1 MLNRRHLRIRVL
13 QFVYSWN
20 KSNGEEI
27 AALEKQFLKSLAKVE
42 ELYLLLLLYIL
53 EVRDF
58 AENYT
63 EDSKKKQLPS
73 QNDLNPNKKF
83 INNLFLQK
91 LRDDSD
97 LINKAGHYKLSFTD
111 EQNMIKAVYFKMVES
126 ELYTSYMSEDTFDF
140 ESDKKFIIK
149 LFSKELIEIEVFQ
162 DFLNEQDIF
171 WEDDFPFICSMV
183 IKTIKDSD
191 NDTIELFELFKDTD
205 EKDFAV
211 NLLRHSIVHSDEFS
225 ELISSK
231 TKNWDLERV
240 AQMDL
245 ILMQM
250 ALSELLKMPSIPVK
264 VTINEYIELAKYYS
278 TPNSKNFVNGILDS
292 LLIELKREGVI
303 KKMGRGLI
311 E

>member
-20 KSNGEEI
+20 KSNGAEI

-42 ELYLLLLLYIL
+42 ELYLLLLMYIL
-53 EVRDF
+53 EVRDY
-58 AENYT
+58 AENYS

-73 QNDLNPNKKF
+73 DNDLNPNTKF

-97 LINKAGHYKLSFTD
+97 LINKAGHAKLSFAD

-126 ELYTSYMSEDTFDF
+126 ELYTSYMGEKSVDF
-140 ESDKKFIIK
+140 ESDKKFIVK
-149 LFSKELIEIEVFQ
+149 LFSKELIEMEVFQ
-162 DFLNEQDIF
+162 DFLSEQDIF

-183 IKTIKDSD
+183 LKTIKDSN

-211 NLLRHSIVHSDEFS
+211 NLLRNSIVHSDEFS

-250 ALSELLKMPSIPVK
+250 ALSELLKMPSVPVK

-292 LLIELKREGVI
+292 LLIELKREGAI

>member
-20 KSNGEEI
+20 RSNKVEI
-27 AALEKQFLKSLAKVE
+27 TDLEKQFLKSIGKVE

-53 EVRDF
+53 EVRDY
-58 AENYT
+58 AENYL

-73 QNDLNPNKKF
+73 DSDLNPNTKF

-97 LINKAGHYKLSFTD
+97 LINKAGHAKLSFAD
-111 EQNMIKAVYFKMVES
+111 EQNMIKFVYFKMVES
-126 ELYTSYMSEDTFDF
+126 ELYTSYMSEKYVDY
-140 ESDKKFIIK
+140 ESDKKFIVK
-149 LFSKELIEIEVFQ
+149 LFSKELIEMKVFQ
-162 DFLNEQDIF
+162 DFLSEQDIF

-191 NDTIELFELFKDTD
+191 NDTIELFGLFKDTD

-250 ALSELLKMPSIPVK
+250 ALSELIKMPSIPVK

-278 TPNSKNFVNGILDS
+278 TTNSKNFINGVLDS
-292 LLIELKREGVI
+292 LVIDLKKNESI
-303 KKMGRGLI
+303 NKIGRGLI

>member
-13 QFVYSWN
+13 QFLYSWN
-20 KSNGEEI
+20 KSNESEI
-27 AALEKQFLKSLAKVE
+27 AVLEKQFLKSLNKVE
-42 ELYLLLLLYIL
+42 ELYFLLFIYII

-58 AENYT
+58 AENYI

-73 QNDLNPNKKF
+73 NNDLNPNRKF
-83 INNLFLQK
+83 INNLFLK
-91 LRDDSD
+91 KMKDDSY
-97 LINKAGHYKLSFTD
+97 LSNKSRNAKLSFVD
-111 EQNMIKAVYFKMVES
+111 KKNMIKAIYFKIVET
-126 ELYTSYMSEDTFDF
+126 ELYKSYMDKENTNF
-140 ESDKKFIIK
+140 ESDKSFIVK
-149 LFSKELIEIEVFQ
+149 LFSKELIEMEVFQ
-162 DFLNEQDIF
+162 DFLNEQYIF
-171 WEDDFPFICSMV
+171 WNDDLPFVCSMV
-183 IKTIKDSD
+183 IKTIKQSD
-191 NDTIELFELFKDTD
+191 KNKLELFGLFKDTD

-211 NLLRHSIVHSDEFS
+211 NLLRYSIIHSQEFS

-250 ALSELLKMPSIPVK
+250 ALTELLKMPSVPVK

-278 TPNSKNFVNGILDS
+278 TTKSKNFVNGILDS
-292 LLIELKREGVI
+292 LLVELKRKGAI

>member
-20 KSNGEEI
+20 KSKETDI
-27 AALEKQFLKSLAKVE
+27 AILEKQFLKSLSKVE
-42 ELYLLLLLYIL
+42 ELYLLLLMYIL

-73 QNDLNPNKKF
+73 DNDLNPNTKF
-83 INNLFLQK
+83 IHNLFLQK

-97 LINKAGHYKLSFTD
+97 LINKAGHSKLSFAD
-111 EQNMIKAVYFKMVES
+111 QQNMIKATYFKMVES
-126 ELYTSYMSEDTFDF
+126 ELYNKYMDDESQDFDA
-140 ESDKKFIIK
+140 EKKFIIK
-149 LFSKELIEIEVFQ
+149 LFSKELIEMEFFQ
-162 DFLNEQDIF
+162 DFLSEQDIF

-183 IKTIKDSD
+183 IKTIKDSSS
-191 NDTIELFELFKDTD
+191 NKIELFELFKDTD
-205 EKDFAV
+205 EHDFAV
-211 NLLRHSIVHSDEFS
+211 NLLRYTVVHSSEFS

-250 ALSELLKMPSIPVK
+250 ALSELLKMPNVPVK

-292 LLIELKREGVI
+292 LLIEFKRDGAI

>member
-1 MLNRRHLRIRVL
+1 M
-13 QFVYSWN
+13 
-20 KSNGEEI
+20 
-27 AALEKQFLKSLAKVE
+27 KSLAKVE

-73 QNDLNPNKKF
+73 ENDLNPNKKF

-231 TKNWDLERV
+231 TKIGIWK
-240 AQMDL
+240 
-245 ILMQM
+245 
-250 ALSELLKMPSIPVK
+250 ELHI
-264 VTINEYIELAKYYS
+264 
-278 TPNSKNFVNGILDS
+278 
-292 LLIELKREGVI
+292 
-303 KKMGRGLI
+303 
-311 E
+311 